1 MTEPCTPDA
10 LLALIPDLPGRT
22 HWEGCSGR
30 GHEWC
35 AVARFA
41 ARWKAERWKAELSR
55 CPHCGAGPGEGH
67 GVTCPSLPPGVFGS
81 LTPEITTMADAE
93 PPWFTRRM
101 DRIESILFKR
111 ITRPGK

>member
-1 MTEPCTPDA
+1 MSNPPEPCTPDA
-10 LLALIPDLPGRT
+10 LLALIPSDLPVGRT
-22 HWEGCSGR
+22 HWAECSGR

-41 ARWKAERWKAELSR
+41 ARWKAELSR
-55 CPHCGAGPGEGH
+55 QE
-67 GVTCPSLPPGVFGS
+67 
-81 LTPEITTMADAE
+81 EDKE